1 MKILRLLRKSIISH
15 RSVLNR
21 LHSIAGKQSADGSAL
36 VEMAVVLPVMMLII
50 TGFCF
55 IGIAVDNYLIL
66 THATDV
72 GARNL
77 AVGRG
82 QLTDPCAQ
90 TVSVIQ
96 SAAPGL
102 STGNLAYSFTI
113 GSSGSLGSSCN
124 TTTDLAYLAAGA
136 TATVNVTYKY
146 NLFVFGWKPTTLLMQ
161 TQTAEVVQ

>member
-1 MKILRLLRKSIISH
+1 MKTSRFLPNLTLSLQPVLKYSNSVPGC
-15 RSVLNR
+15 RSE
-21 LHSIAGKQSADGSAL
+21 GSAL

-50 TGFCF
+50 TGLCF
-55 IGIAVDNYLIL
+55 FGIAVDNYLIL
-66 THATDV
+66 THANDV
-72 GARNL
+72 GARYL

-90 TVSVIQ
+90 TVSIIQ
-96 SAAPGL
+96 NAAPGL
-102 STGNLAYSFTI
+102 ATSKLAYTFTI

-136 TATVNVTYKY
+136 TATVKVTYQY
-146 NLFVFGWKPTTLLMQ
+146 NLFLFGWKPTTLTMQ